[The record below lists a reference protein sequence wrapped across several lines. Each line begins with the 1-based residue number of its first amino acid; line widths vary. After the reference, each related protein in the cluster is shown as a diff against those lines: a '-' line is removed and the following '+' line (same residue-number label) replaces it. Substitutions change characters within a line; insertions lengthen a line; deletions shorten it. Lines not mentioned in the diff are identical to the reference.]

1 MLFLPTCVIAHNLR
15 QTKSAQSK
23 GERLAKQKAVTAHS
37 CTDEDAQEDSAEEI
51 SSSESAGASLESSEA
66 LVMAYFDSDF
76 TYMHYEATTA
86 QEPTLS
92 HGYLALSGVT
102 DLLQPGW
109 LSKGQ
114 KHILRAEQEEG
125 GIGLVKTQTEF
136 AVRSPQKEEKE
147 QKEITMCKKGLDTLF
162 EKLANA
168 YTKRSFK
175 RLYGDLK
182 ARYPAAGNYIDN
194 IPKKRLVRA
203 YFEINRYQIMTTNG
217 AESINSV
224 LREDRE
230 LPIVALLKAVQNMT
244 SRWRGKRQQEL
255 RSLDAS
261 NPPVTPAVEAEMRKR
276 FSTALRLECHQLNQ
290 YEFEIKGVHS
300 DHVVNL
306 SNKTCTCQV
315 FDKDKIPCV
324 HALACSERTGIDCYS
339 LCSKLYTKEYMYI
352 AYAETIY
359 LVPHE
364 DD

>member
-1 MLFLPTCVIAHNLR
+1 
-15 QTKSAQSK
+15 
-23 GERLAKQKAVTAHS
+23 
-37 CTDEDAQEDSAEEI
+37 
-51 SSSESAGASLESSEA
+51 
-66 LVMAYFDSDF
+66 
-76 TYMHYEATTA
+76 
-86 QEPTLS
+86 
-92 HGYLALSGVT
+92 
-102 DLLQPGW
+102 
-109 LSKGQ
+109 
-114 KHILRAEQEEG
+114 
-125 GIGLVKTQTEF
+125 
-136 AVRSPQKEEKE
+136 
-147 QKEITMCKKGLDTLF
+147 MCKKGLDTLF
-162 EKLANA
+162 EKPANA

-194 IPKKRLVRA
+194 IPKKRWARA
-203 YFEINRYQIMTTNG
+203 YFEINLYQIMTTNG

-261 NPPVTPAVEAEMRKR
+261 NPPVTPAAEAEMRKR
-276 FSTALRLECHQLNQ
+276 FNTALRWECHQLNQ
-290 YEFEIKGVHS
+290 YEFEVKGVHS

-359 LVPHE
+359 PVPHE
-364 DD
+364 DDWDADGMELLEVKPPILNKQRGRPTTKRFPSDGEARKKYKLTCSSCQGKGHTVRKCAKRPRKDTSTTNDLNNTDCM

>member
-1 MLFLPTCVIAHNLR
+1 
-15 QTKSAQSK
+15 
-23 GERLAKQKAVTAHS
+23 
-37 CTDEDAQEDSAEEI
+37 
-51 SSSESAGASLESSEA
+51 
-66 LVMAYFDSDF
+66 
-76 TYMHYEATTA
+76 
-86 QEPTLS
+86 
-92 HGYLALSGVT
+92 
-102 DLLQPGW
+102 
-109 LSKGQ
+109 
-114 KHILRAEQEEG
+114 
-125 GIGLVKTQTEF
+125 
-136 AVRSPQKEEKE
+136 
-147 QKEITMCKKGLDTLF
+147 MCKKGLDTLF

-194 IPKKRLVRA
+194 IPKKRWARA

-261 NPPVTPAVEAEMRKR
+261 NPPVTLAVEAEMRKR
-276 FSTALRLECHQLNQ
+276 FNTALRLECHQLNQ
-290 YEFEIKGVHS
+290 YEFEVKGVHS

-315 FDKDKIPCV
+315 FDKDMIPCV
-324 HALACSERTGIDCYS
+324 HALACSERTCIDCYS
-339 LCSKLYTKEYMYI
+339 LCSKLYTKDYMYI

-359 LVPHE
+359 PVPHE
-364 DD
+364 DDWDADGMELLEVKPPILNKQRGRPTTKRFPSDGEARKKYKLTCSGCQGKGHTVRTCAKRPRKDTSTTNDLNNTDCM